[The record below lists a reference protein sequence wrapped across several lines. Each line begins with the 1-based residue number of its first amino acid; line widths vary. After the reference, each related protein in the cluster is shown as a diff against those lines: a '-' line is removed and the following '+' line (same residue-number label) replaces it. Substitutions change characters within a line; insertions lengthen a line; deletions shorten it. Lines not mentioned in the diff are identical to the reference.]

1 MVLGVVVSGGGGRH
15 YVSTELFLPST
26 GKTCLLQDGTSRFAH
41 TLDQLEDGTL
51 LACGGHCICKK
62 DRPASRSCDKCVPSP
77 PYGQWVMSTGL
88 WTGRAGHT
96 SAVLG
101 GKVVLFGGTPN
112 SDTAEVV
119 GGYQSETFKLQT
131 HIQ

>member
-1 MVLGVVVSGGGGRH
+1 
-15 YVSTELFLPST
+15 
-26 GKTCLLQDGTSRFAH
+26 
-41 TLDQLEDGTL
+41 
-51 LACGGHCICKK
+51 
-62 DRPASRSCDKCVPSP
+62 
-77 PYGQWVMSTGL
+77 MSTGL
-88 WTGRAGHT
+88 WNGRAGHT

-101 GKVVLFGGTPN
+101 GKVVLFGGSGIKSGGHIH